1 MYNKTLCNY
10 FTAKA
15 PVNKYK
21 VEKSENL
28 DNAFYVFVWQKRK
41 NSRFGILVGLK
52 IKQRR
57 GEISDGQN
65 LQILFFYQFISRKIM
80 SWFVALVR
88 FLKVH

>member
-1 MYNKTLCNY
+1 MKTWTTLST
-10 FTAKA
+10 F
-15 PVNKYK
+15 
-21 VEKSENL
+21 L
-28 DNAFYVFVWQKRK
+28 FGMMHQKRK
-41 NSRFGILVGLK
+41 KSRFWILVGLK

-65 LQILFFYQFISRKIM
+65 LQILFSYEFISRKIL